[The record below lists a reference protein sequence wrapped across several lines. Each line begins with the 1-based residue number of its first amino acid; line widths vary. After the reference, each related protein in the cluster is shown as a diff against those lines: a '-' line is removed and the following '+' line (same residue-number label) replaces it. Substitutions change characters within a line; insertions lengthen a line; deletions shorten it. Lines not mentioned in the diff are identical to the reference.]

1 MLEVKSCNYLPY
13 NLWQCLGPTN
23 IFQCESL
30 WFLPIVIDEVMVD
43 QLQGKRK
50 GEVPQDITL
59 KARGLGHF
67 PCGLVSK
74 TLCSTSPGK

>member
-1 MLEVKSCNYLPY
+1 
-13 NLWQCLGPTN
+13 
-23 IFQCESL
+23 
-30 WFLPIVIDEVMVD
+30 MVD

-59 KARGLGHF
+59 KARGLGPF